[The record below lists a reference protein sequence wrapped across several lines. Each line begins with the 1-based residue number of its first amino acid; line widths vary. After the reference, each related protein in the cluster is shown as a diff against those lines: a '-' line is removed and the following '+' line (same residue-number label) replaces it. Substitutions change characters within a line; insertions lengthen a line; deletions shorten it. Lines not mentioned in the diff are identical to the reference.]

1 MYESCK
7 VINLQETGRCAWM
20 VYVIMAVII
29 WAGTYANMA
38 LSKQPIEVKPVKS
51 MDDLFE

>member
-1 MYESCK
+1 
-7 VINLQETGRCAWM
+7 M
-20 VYVIMAVII
+20 VYVIMTVII
-29 WAGTYANMA
+29 WAGTYACMV